1 MWNSF
6 FTLIKLSDPFIFPQL
21 LSLYSHLISFSNIH
35 YNKLYINPLTY
46 TSFPIGQLHTEEDV
60 WIGLDSAWQSGKAGQ
75 KKRRWGKGRGEVE
88 IISAMYVFSAPRP
101 PLANRIGGHL
111 N

>member
-21 LSLYSHLISFSNIH
+21 LSLYSHLISFPNIH

-75 KKRRWGKGRGEVE
+75 KKRRWGKGRGGGWNNL
-88 IISAMYVFSAPRP
+88 SYVCVLSTPSSP
-101 PLANRIGGHL
+101 G
-111 N
+111 